1 MDVSG
6 GRFSIQ
12 SRIAGGDM
20 GEKLT
25 ETVIQ
30 GTGLPEHMIRDEF
43 QVLLEKHG
51 LRAETLTLEDLRL
64 VMADYLQDVFLQMKT
79 GS

>member
-1 MDVSG
+1 
-6 GRFSIQ
+6 
-12 SRIAGGDM
+12 M
-20 GEKLT
+20 GEQLT

-43 QVLLEKHG
+43 QLLLEKHG